1 MPRCSDGGAVVID
14 VSATKWLGEP
24 AIDTAVTAELFRR
37 RSAPCAEAAN
47 GAPQRSSFPGRG
59 RAPRASDGVGFAGAK
74 ARISLTGDGDGLIA
88 QRRASVH
95 HQHAPKAR
103 GTHARARAR
112 ARTGMPLR
120 PPRVRR
126 GTGPYQNALRARS
139 RNRTRDRPR
148 RTGAEPPLRGGPRRG
163 ARGGTP
169 ERAGAGN
176 VVTLAPLPVSARTAR
191 ARAASGG
198 GRRACKGRSAR
209 AARRPSERAL
219 GGRANSSGCAGPA
232 PAREERRASLTQQR
246 PPACVLVPSLAP
258 ALGRAPLHPHDR
270 EWQVKRV
277 R

>member
-103 GTHARARAR
+103 GTHARARAHEQACPSVPR
-112 ARTGMPLR
+112 ARAGERAHIKTHYARAPETAPETARAEPGRSRHSEAGRGEARAGERRNGPGRAMSLR
-120 PPRVRR
+120 SLPSPSARERRGRVRR
-126 GTGPYQNALRARS
+126 AVVA
-139 RNRTRDRPR
+139 
-148 RTGAEPPLRGGPRRG
+148 GAH
-163 ARGGTP
+163 ARGGAR
-169 ERAGAGN
+169 ERE
-176 VVTLAPLPVSARTAR
+176 
-191 ARAASGG
+191 
-198 GRRACKGRSAR
+198 
-209 AARRPSERAL
+209 RRPSERAL

>member
-24 AIDTAVTAELFRR
+24 AIDTAVTAELFCR

-59 RAPRASDGVGFAGAK
+59 RAPRTSDGVGFAGAK

-103 GTHARARAR
+103 GTHARARAHEQACPSVPR
-112 ARTGMPLR
+112 ARAGERAHIKTH
-120 PPRVRR
+120 
-126 GTGPYQNALRARS
+126 YARS
-139 RNRTRDRPR
+139 RNCTRDRPR

-176 VVTLAPLPVSARTAR
+176 AVTLAPLPLRARAAR
-191 ARAASGG
+191 ARAASGR

-209 AARRPSERAL
+209 AREATERASA
-219 GGRANSSGCAGPA
+219 RGP
-232 PAREERRASLTQQR
+232 
-246 PPACVLVPSLAP
+246 
-258 ALGRAPLHPHDR
+258 G
-270 EWQVKRV
+270 
-277 R
+277 